1 MGKVSPQ
8 SAVCAEL
15 GIGYPQQNR
24 ASRRR
29 RGRAP
34 GRIPTQQKPH
44 ALTGA
49 WLGVGPGGGDQARGR
64 RSGQGAAIR
73 PGGGD
78 QARGR
83 RCRQLDVPAR
93 PMGTRAASHAPQRRL
108 SRTRRRALPVAL
120 GLALDRRF
128 GLGSV
133 WPGCQRPKHIACNDL
148 GRVEAPGHST
158 FESRWGSGG
167 PRGAPRR
174 RPSPPDQP
182 PPAGGTRGPF
192 REGSPGSLRIP
203 GKKPRRLKPLSSLG
217 LGRSSKKASESV
229 GRGLTPGRASL
240 LFRLPIERRPA
251 TARPRT
257 TGAKAAPLGSSPAL

>member
-49 WLGVGPGGGDQARGR
+49 WLGVG
-64 RSGQGAAIR
+64 